1 MKEPQRL
8 AMINIKNIKNA
19 EIRTDPWEH
28 LVIENILDLDIFKK
42 LVEEFKKLTPKLIDV
57 KRNKDGWWPNELADM
72 GVDQEIIDILM
83 NINRQIL
90 QNSDVV
96 LEKFSNSNRSEIGY
110 YSVPRF
116 NFTPPFDRGQIHDD
130 GDVDDK
136 SMIMVIYLFPDEAC
150 GTCLYKNGDVNSF
163 VTEIPWTPNSSMI
176 FVPKQGVSWH
186 DFQAKDLERL
196 TLNFYYEKLEYSNV
210 VQSFSF
216 EKMSWFYEA
225 MSSDNFM
232 IEFKK

>member
-1 MKEPQRL
+1 
-8 AMINIKNIKNA
+8 MINIKNIKNA

-28 LVIENILDLDIFKK
+28 LVVENILDLDIFNK
-42 LVEEFKKLTPKLIDV
+42 LVKEFKKLTPKLIDV

-72 GVDQEIIDILM
+72 EVDQEIIDILM

-96 LEKFSNSNRSEIGY
+96 LEKFSDPNRSEIGY

-130 GDVDDK
+130 GEVHDK
-136 SMIMVIYLFPDEAC
+136 SMIMIIYLYPNETY
-150 GTCLYKNGDVNSF
+150 GTCLYRNKDLDSF
-163 VTEIPWTPNSSMI
+163 VTEVPWVTNSAMI
-176 FVPKQGVSWH
+176 FSPRLGKTWH
-186 DFQAKDLERL
+186 DFQAKDVERF
-196 TLNFYYEKLEYSNV
+196 TMNFYYEKLEHSYV
-210 VQSFSF
+210 VQNFNI
-216 EKMSWFYEA
+216 EKMTWFYEA
-225 MSSDNFM
+225 MTSEDFM